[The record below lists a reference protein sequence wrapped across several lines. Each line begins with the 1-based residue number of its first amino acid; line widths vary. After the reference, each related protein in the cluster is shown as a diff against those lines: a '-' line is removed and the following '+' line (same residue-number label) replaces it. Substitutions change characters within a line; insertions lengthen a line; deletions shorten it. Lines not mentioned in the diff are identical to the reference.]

1 MNLPEGAPGYS
12 QPPYDGPE
20 LKSELH
26 TEHGVESM
34 PTLTATEKLSAVL
47 LGTQY
52 EGLKVL
58 TAEKVA
64 ALADLEKRQA
74 LLSGEMDD
82 DQDADKEQDQ

>member
-1 MNLPEGAPGYS
+1 M
-12 QPPYDGPE
+12 
-20 LKSELH
+20 
-26 TEHGVESM
+26 
-34 PTLTATEKLSAVL
+34 LTATEKLSTVL

-74 LLSGEMDD
+74 LLAGEMDD
-82 DQDADKEQDQ
+82 EQDADKE